1 MINEEKTMATEERK
15 IGRPSVYSPELSERI
30 CNLLMEGESLRA
42 ICRRDE
48 MPHMAT
54 VLSWLHKHPE
64 FHEQYARAREIQAE
78 IMAEDIIMYAD
89 SSSEE
94 SAAVAKA
101 RLQVDARKWYAS
113 KVATRRFGDRI
124 QHEQKITIT
133 DLSDE
138 ELDRKLMELT
148 NAQSQPGAED

>member
-1 MINEEKTMATEERK
+1 MAAEEKK
-15 IGRPSVYSPELSERI
+15 IGRPSVYSPELSEQI

-42 ICRRDE
+42 ICQRDNI
-48 MPHMAT
+48 PHMAT
-54 VLSWLHKHPE
+54 VLSWLHKHDE

-78 IMAEDIIMYAD
+78 VMAEDIIMYAD
-89 SSSEE
+89 KSAEE
-94 SAAVAKA
+94 AASVAKA

-133 DLSDE
+133 DLTDE
-138 ELDRKLMELT
+138 ELDRKLMELID
-148 NAQSQPGAED
+148 AQSQPGAED